1 MLDLV
6 VLQVSQQRRNDRS
19 FCQSTRTG
27 VGLGTNLVA
36 DHRSGGRSPH
46 RRLLMLLFG
55 QEPTPFHPPKVSY
68 FLAFGYLEYPNHSP
82 YRTIRLI
89 DRLIGMTL
97 RERSYLQL
105 YTLVQSFRSI
115 SSSNGSCNMRLGH
128 YCCRP
133 RKCIWSERGHFWSF
147 CSTWQW
153 KTTVRVVIAVYQKF
167 NSCL

>member
-55 QEPTPFHPPKVSY
+55 QEPTPFHPPQVSY

-105 YTLVQSFRSI
+105 YTLVQSFRPI

-133 RKCIWSERGHFWSF
+133 RKCI
-147 CSTWQW
+147 
-153 KTTVRVVIAVYQKF
+153 
-167 NSCL
+167 